1 MRVLLS
7 LYSVMDTTTL
17 NFVTLKQGKIYKE
30 LQKKILDGSLENNK
44 RKEGKEEKEKGKER
58 KKRKEGM
65 QSNNKETETEQRT
78 KSQLLRYTQ
87 LQKQFNDLMAQYKMM
102 QSQLMSQTSNN
113 LSTQLGKNVYV
124 NSVITNPTA
133 MYLGPYQESS
143 SMTVLDNGARNYSY
157 NSCMQAALTSN
168 NTYFGLE
175 NVDTATQLAQ
185 CNLSSDADSARKNGL
200 ATNGCQVG
208 SDGKRYGTFQSNTT
222 AIYNTADSTYKGC
235 FYNSSTTSNLGPNM
249 EMSGIPLDH
258 YSSVYVLG
266 SYGISPWGNSGGFPD
281 ATAQWIWYSP
291 NAQNDA
297 PVNTDAP
304 ITFIYEYNYTGTNY
318 IEATVNAI
326 NDDSGIWY
334 LNSNQVAT
342 VSGGWQGPGT
352 IFTITLAPGMNYL
365 QCSAINTSGPAGLI
379 ATVMYNGQVL
389 FNTNGSWKYT
399 NVPVSSMIINGTNYS
414 VETCQMYANKN
425 NYQYF
430 GLKNGTTGSSQCVV
444 SNSFDTSTEYGS
456 SDPIATLSDGYIY
469 GIGAVNSLYRI
480 NNEGANPVFIGK
492 MGYVDRFS
500 QVKEYPASMIQRSDP
515 TPTIINQDSSCPQ
528 AVETIDSVAWGK
540 LKKNGI
546 MTPNT
551 KCGLAEVIQESQE
564 RLKKIKGQLAN
575 LADEI
580 LSIVGELKQNNQ
592 NINDQLNM
600 NEVTLSKNIAMY
612 QDISNQFHEYKGVL
626 NNNMDFMVA
635 DSKQIFQYENYQ
647 YIFWG
652 VLAASIIIITLHTIN
667 R

>member
-1 MRVLLS
+1 
-7 LYSVMDTTTL
+7 MDSTTL
-17 NFVTLKQGKIYKE
+17 NFVTLKQGKIYKD
-30 LQKKILDGSLENNK
+30 LQQKILDGSLERNNK
-44 RKEGKEEKEKGKER
+44 RKDKRKNNKKVKKE
-58 KKRKEGM
+58 KEGM
-65 QSNNKETETEQRT
+65 QTNTESEQNL
-78 KSQLLRYTQ
+78 QLLRYTQ
-87 LQKQFNDLMAQYKMM
+87 LQKQFNDLMSQYKMM
-102 QSQLMSQTSNN
+102 QTQLMSETSNN
-113 LSTQLGKNVYV
+113 LSTPMGKNVYV
-124 NSVITNPTA
+124 NSVINNPIA

-143 SMTVLDNGARNYSY
+143 SMTSLDNGARNYNY

-168 NTYFGLE
+168 NSLFGLE
-175 NVDTATQLAQ
+175 NVDTSTQLAQ

-208 SDGKRYGTFQSNTT
+208 SDGKQYGVFQSNTT

-304 ITFIYEYNYTGTNY
+304 ITFVYEYNYTGTNY

-342 VSGGWQGPGT
+342 VNGGWLGPGT
-352 IFTITLAPGMNYL
+352 TFTITLAPGINYL
-365 QCSAINTSGPAGLI
+365 QCSAINTTGPAGLI

-399 NVPVSSMIINGTNYS
+399 NVPVSSMIVNGTNYS
-414 VETCQMYANKN
+414 VETCQKYANKN

-430 GLKNGTTGSSQCVV
+430 GLKNGTKGSSQCVV
-444 SNSFDTSTEYGS
+444 SNSFDTATEYGT
-456 SDPIATLSDGYIY
+456 SDPIATLSDGHMY
-469 GIGAVNSLYRI
+469 GIGTVNSLYRI
-480 NNEGANPVFIGK
+480 NNEGANPAYVGK
-492 MGYVDRFS
+492 MGYVDHFLR
-500 QVKEYPASMIQRSDP
+500 VKEYPAEMIQPSDP
-515 TPTIINQDSSCPQ
+515 IPTVIFQDPTCPK

-540 LKKNGI
+540 FKKNGT

-580 LSIVGELKQNNQ
+580 LSIIASLKQNNQ
-592 NINDQLNM
+592 YVNDKLNI
-600 NEVTLSKNIAMY
+600 NEVTLSKNVAMY
-612 QDISNQFHEYKGVL
+612 KDISNQFHQYKDVS
-626 NNNMDFMVA
+626 NNNMNFMVT
-635 DSKQIFQYENYQ
+635 DSEQMFQYENYQ

-652 VLAASIIIITLHTIN
+652 VLAASIIIIILHTIN